1 MYLRCKK
8 PLLYNYFATGLPV
21 LYRYFD
27 ATRRVSVDL
36 EIFGPVT
43 TYMQTDIAAG
53 EEDLAAGMGIPDACT
68 KTDAK

>member
-1 MYLRCKK
+1 
-8 PLLYNYFATGLPV
+8 
-21 LYRYFD
+21 
-27 ATRRVSVDL
+27 VSVDL